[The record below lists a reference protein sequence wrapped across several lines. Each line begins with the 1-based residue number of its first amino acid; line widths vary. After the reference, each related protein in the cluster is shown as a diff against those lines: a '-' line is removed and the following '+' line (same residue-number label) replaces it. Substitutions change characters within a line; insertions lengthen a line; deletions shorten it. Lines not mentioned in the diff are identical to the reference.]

1 MGLFLILKIC
11 MKIIRQSIGRRMSS
25 SRPSDKKQWRQKKHI
40 DTSDT
45 RKNPKN
51 GHELIYSNLYYSI
64 IFIFSDLQTLHNNFH
79 IAPLYRY
86 NIPKVMDLFLK
97 HKKKADVTIKMSNTR
112 QTSSPSG
119 LPVVICSNILRCSST
134 RGSDQQIQ
142 SLIRQRRLRI
152 SLSDSWA

>member
-11 MKIIRQSIGRRMSS
+11 MKIIRQFIGRRISS

-51 GHELIYSNLYYSI
+51 GHELIYSHLYYSI
-64 IFIFSDLQTLHNNFH
+64 IFISSDLQTHFH

-86 NIPKVMDLFLK
+86 NIPKVMDLSLK
-97 HKKKADVTIKMSNTR
+97 HKRKADVTIKMSNTR

-119 LPVVICSNILRCSST
+119 LPASFVVISFGIAPLEVLINKSN
-134 RGSDQQIQ
+134 
-142 SLIRQRRLRI
+142 RL
-152 SLSDSWA
+152 